1 LLGRASETRDAGQ
14 PLVPGRP
21 VHRHLDEVAAVR
33 RSTTTRLTAVLLTVG
48 LLAACGADETADPAD
63 AEAPAGT
70 PVVSGAFGEP
80 PSIELP
86 TGVAGDELV
95 VEILEEGDG
104 ATVEDGQV
112 IVANYQ
118 GVIWSGAGAA
128 EGDTST
134 STSGTAGS
142 GSTSA
147 APVFDTFASGLPEA
161 FTLTAEQ
168 VLKGMQD
175 GLVDTTVGSRVM
187 IVVPPAEGFGEQGQ
201 QEIGVGPTDTLV
213 FVFDVLDSFQGD
225 QAAEG
230 VEVAA
235 DPALPTV
242 EESDSGPT
250 ATMPATPAPTEL
262 ISHVLVQGDG
272 APVETGQL
280 LVAQYRGQ
288 LYKDGSEFDSS
299 WSRGAPTGF
308 PIGVGR
314 VISGWDKTLVGQ
326 AIGSRVLLVI
336 PPAEGY
342 GEGGNPPTIAGDD
355 TLVFVVDI
363 LGAYGDGAPAPG
375 EPSATPTG

>member
-1 LLGRASETRDAGQ
+1 
-14 PLVPGRP
+14 
-21 VHRHLDEVAAVR
+21 VR
-33 RSTTTRLTAVLLTVG
+33 RSTTIRLTAVLLTVG

-63 AEAPAGT
+63 AEAPVGT

-118 GVIWSGAGAA
+118 GVIWPGAGAA

-142 GSTSA
+142 ESTIA
-147 APVFDTFASGLPEA
+147 APIFDTFESGLPEA
-161 FTLTAEQ
+161 FTLTANH

-175 GLVDTTVGSRVM
+175 GLVDTTVGRRVM
-187 IVVPPAEGFGEQGQ
+187 IVVPPADGFGEQGQ
-201 QEIGVGPTDTLV
+201 QEIGVGPADTLV

-242 EESDSGPT
+242 EESDTGPT

-308 PIGVGR
+308 PIGVGG

-363 LGAYGDGAPAPG
+363 LGAYGGGASAPG
-375 EPSATPTG
+375 EPSVTPTS

>member
-1 LLGRASETRDAGQ
+1 MRR
-14 PLVPGRP
+14 PG
-21 VHRHLDEVAAVR
+21 
-33 RSTTTRLTAVLLTVG
+33 TIRLTAVILAAG
-48 LLAACGADETADPAD
+48 LLAACGADEAAEDLVDPETTADV
-63 AEAPAGT
+63 
-70 PVVSGAFGEP
+70 PVVSGGFGEP
-80 PSIELP
+80 PTIELP
-86 TGVAGDELV
+86 TGLPGDELV
-95 VEILEEGDG
+95 VNVLDEGDG

-118 GVIWSGAGAA
+118 GVIWGGAEEDGATPTDT
-128 EGDTST
+128 EGAVAST
-134 STSGTAGS
+134 SPE
-142 GSTSA
+142 
-147 APVFDTFASGLPEA
+147 PVFDTFASGLPEA

-272 APVETGQL
+272 APVEAGQL

-308 PIGVGR
+308 PIGVGG

-375 EPSATPTG
+375 EPSATPTS

>member
-1 LLGRASETRDAGQ
+1 M
-14 PLVPGRP
+14 
-21 VHRHLDEVAAVR
+21 R
-33 RSTTTRLTAVLLTVG
+33 RSTTIRLTAVLLTVG
-48 LLAACGADETADPAD
+48 LLAACGADEAVDPAD
-63 AEAPAGT
+63 PEAPAGT
-70 PVVSGAFGEP
+70 PIVSGAFGEP

-86 TGVAGDELV
+86 SGVGGDELV
-95 VEILEEGDG
+95 VDVLEEGDG
-104 ATVEDGQV
+104 AVVEDGQV

-118 GVIWSGAGAA
+118 GVVWPGAA
-128 EGDTST
+128 EGEIG
-134 STSGTAGS
+134 TSGTAGS

-175 GLVDTTVGSRVM
+175 GLVGTTVGSRVM

-272 APVETGQL
+272 APVEAGQL

-308 PIGVGR
+308 PIGVGG

-375 EPSATPTG
+375 DPSATPTS